1 MGQLSE
7 GLPLQNK
14 KMTTPIRNN
23 TRSEECST
31 SCFRGEGKIYL
42 PPLHM
47 KLGLI
52 KISVKAMDK

>member
-1 MGQLSE
+1 MGQLSK

-31 SCFRGEGKIYL
+31 SCFKGEGKYL
-42 PPLHM
+42 FASIAHE
-47 KLGLI
+47 
-52 KISVKAMDK
+52 AWFDKSICESDG